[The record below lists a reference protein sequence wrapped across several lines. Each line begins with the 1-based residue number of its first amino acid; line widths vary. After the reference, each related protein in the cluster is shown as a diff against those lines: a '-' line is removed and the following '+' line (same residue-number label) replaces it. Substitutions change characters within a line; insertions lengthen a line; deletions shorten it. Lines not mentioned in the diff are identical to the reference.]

1 MTRPPDSI
9 PGLPLEERALMALK
23 GAVEKVIEEHMRVGL
38 PINIW
43 GDGKAVAVQPE
54 ELRPL
59 ARP

>member
-1 MTRPPDSI
+1 
-9 PGLPLEERALMALK
+9 MALK